1 MIKNDAKFEG
11 KLTSHFKIDI
21 RNLTN
26 FDPNTQISKI
36 FSLVGS
42 FWAKYILFELK
53 RYKGVIFHETEEGYK
68 IWRGIYLLF
77 QNWHKEFDKF
87 WPEHSKVSKIFT
99 LMGSF
104 WAEYILFELKTYR
117 ELSFMKLKRDKKFGE
132 ESTCRF
138 KIDTRNLTNFYQSTR
153 KCQTLMGSFCPQ
165 KKINELKTYSGV
177 MCHENEE
184 WYKNWRGTDLSF

>member
-1 MIKNDAKFEG
+1 MGFLWDPLIQSRKSMSLKSTDELIKIIKNDAKFEG
-11 KLTSHFKIDI
+11 KLTSHFKIDM

-68 IWRGIYLLF
+68 IWRGMDLSF

-104 WAEYILFELKTYR
+104 WAMYLLLELKT
-117 ELSFMKLKRDKKFGE
+117 
-132 ESTCRF
+132 
-138 KIDTRNLTNFYQSTR
+138 
-153 KCQTLMGSFCPQ
+153 
-165 KKINELKTYSGV
+165 
-177 MCHENEE
+177 
-184 WYKNWRGTDLSF
+184 